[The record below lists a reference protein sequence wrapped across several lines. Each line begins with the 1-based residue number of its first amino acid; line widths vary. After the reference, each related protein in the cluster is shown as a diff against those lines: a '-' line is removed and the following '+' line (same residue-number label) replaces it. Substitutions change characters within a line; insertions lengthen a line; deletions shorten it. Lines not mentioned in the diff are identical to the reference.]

1 MNFVTWSIRNPVPV
15 IVLFIGLTVA
25 GLISFPKLGVLD
37 RPDIEFPAVI
47 VTVTYPGVAPTQMES
62 EITRKVEDAVATI
75 AGIEQMTSTVDEGA
89 STTSIEFRFGT
100 DLSAA
105 LDDVRDA
112 MTRIRQDLPPDAN
125 EPIVSRV
132 TTAGGSIVTWSVASD
147 NMTDTELSWF
157 VDLTVTR
164 ELSAVPGI
172 GRVTRVGGV
181 AREIRVDLDPDR
193 MAALGATASD
203 VSRQLRRIQAEYPG
217 GEGRLGGLEQTV
229 RTTGIINNVYDLR
242 GLPIA
247 LPDGRSVRL
256 DTIAEVRDQAGE
268 QRSAAL
274 LDGQPVIGFEIV
286 RSWGASALDVA
297 KDARVVVERLQQ
309 EYPNVKFAEASST
322 VDYIQESFD
331 ASMEMLVEGA
341 ILAIIVVF
349 LFLRDWRATAVS
361 AIALPLSI
369 IPTFWA
375 VWALGYTL
383 NILTLLAL
391 SLVVGILVDDAIVEV
406 ENIVRHLRMGKKP
419 KEAAMD
425 AAIEIGLAVVA
436 TTLTICAVFIPVA
449 FMSGIA
455 GEFFGPFSF
464 TVVVAVLCSLLVAR
478 TLTPMMA
485 AYFLKPHDRPER
497 PARIMAWYLE
507 RVRWCLAH
515 RWITLGVATVAI
527 GSMLSLGRFLSTAFS
542 PAGSNGFTTLSVELA
557 PGASLDDTL
566 AVAETARKRLAP
578 LPEVRSVYTTVGAQG
593 GGGNRGPTSG
603 GSAGNVRRGSMVIQL
618 DNPSGTRGAQQLR
631 GFGLEELL
639 RDIPGA
645 RFQFQGGGGS
655 SLEVTLVGDEPN
667 RLNLA
672 AANVEREIRSL
683 PGLGMITSSAAL
695 QKPEIVIRP
704 QPERAAELG
713 VTTETLSL
721 VTRIATSGDVNTSLS
736 KFNLDNRQIPILVRL
751 NDKSRS
757 DLERLQNLSVPGR
770 NGPVPLA
777 NVADVSLG
785 SGPAQITRVDRS
797 RKITLNVN
805 LNGQALGDTLDA
817 IEALPAMRN
826 LPDGVRLVPTGD
838 ARWIAEIFG
847 EFALAMAIGVL
858 SIYAVLV
865 MLFHKFIQPVTI
877 LAALPPS
884 AAGAVMALFL
894 FDGAL
899 AINTL
904 IGLLMLMGI
913 VSKNS
918 ILIVEY
924 AIMAQRDQGLS
935 RFDSLI
941 DSCSKRARPIVM
953 TTIAMIAGMTP
964 IAMGWAGDPS
974 FRAPMGIAVI
984 GGLIVSTIMSL
995 FIVPVVFTVVDDFQQ
1010 WLGRLGR
1017 RGAPDD
1023 DGHTM
1028 PAPSAIG

>member
-15 IVLFIGLTVA
+15 IVLFIALTVA

-37 RPDIEFPAVI
+37 RPDIEFPSVV

-112 MTRIRQDLPPDAN
+112 MTRIRSDLPPDAN

-132 TTAGGSIVTWSVASD
+132 TTAGGAIVTWSVASD

-172 GRVTRVGGV
+172 GRVSRVGGV
-181 AREIRVDLDPDR
+181 EREIRVDLDPDQ
-193 MAALGATASD
+193 MAAFGVTASD

-229 RTTGIINNVYDLR
+229 RTTGTITSVYELR
-242 GLPIA
+242 ALPIA

-256 DTIAEVRDQAGE
+256 DTIADVRDQAGE
-268 QRSAAL
+268 QRAAAL
-274 LDGQPVIGFEIV
+274 LDGESVIGFQIV

-297 KDARVVVERLQQ
+297 LEARATVERLQQ
-309 EYPNVKFAEASST
+309 EYPNVTFAEASST
-322 VDYIQESFD
+322 VGYIQESFD
-331 ASMEMLVEGA
+331 ASMEMLIEGA
-341 ILAIIVVF
+341 LLAILVVW
-349 LFLRDWRATAVS
+349 LFLRDWRATLVS
-361 AIALPLSI
+361 AVALPLSI

-375 VWALGYTL
+375 IWALGYTL

-436 TTLTICAVFIPVA
+436 TTLTICAVFVPVA

-497 PARIMAWYLE
+497 PSRIMAWYLE

-515 RWITLGVATVAI
+515 RWWTLGVAAAAI
-527 GSMLSLGRFLSTAFS
+527 TAMLSLFTQLSTAFS
-542 PAGSNGFTTLSVELA
+542 PAGDNGFTTLSVELA
-557 PGASLDDTL
+557 PGASLEDTL
-566 AVAETARKRLAP
+566 AVAEAARLELAAM
-578 LPEVRSVYTTVGAQG
+578 PEVRSVYTTVGTAG
-593 GGGNRGPTSG
+593 GGGGPTGG
-603 GSAGNVRRGSMVIQL
+603 GSAGNVRRGSLVIQL
-618 DNPSGTRGAQQLR
+618 DNPDGTRGAQQIFERKATEVLR
-631 GFGLEELL
+631 G
-639 RDIPGA
+639 IPGA
-645 RFQFQGGGGS
+645 RFQFGSGGGGS
-655 SLEVTLVGDEPN
+655 RLQVTLAGDDPN
-667 RLNLA
+667 RLSLA
-672 AANVEREIRSL
+672 AANVEREIRAIS
-683 PGLGMITSSAAL
+683 GLGMITSSAAL
-695 QKPEIVIRP
+695 QKPEIVVRP
-704 QPERAAELG
+704 LPARAAELG

-736 KFNLDNRQIPILVRL
+736 KFNLDSRQIPILVRL
-751 NDKSRS
+751 NDDSRS
-757 DLERLQNLSVPGR
+757 DLERLRTLSVPGT
-770 NGPVPLA
+770 NGPVPLM

-785 SGPAQITRVDRS
+785 AGPAQIARVDRS
-797 RKITLNVN
+797 RNVTLNVD
-805 LNGQALGDTLDA
+805 LNGLALGDTLAA
-817 IEALPAMRN
+817 IESLPSVTN

-838 ARWIAEIFG
+838 ARWIREIFG

-884 AAGAVMALFL
+884 AAGAIVALFA
-894 FDGAL
+894 FDYAL
-899 AINTL
+899 AINSL

-924 AIMAQRDQGLS
+924 AIMAQRDQGMS

-974 FRAPMGIAVI
+974 FRAPMGVAVI
-984 GGLIVSTIMSL
+984 GGLLVSTVMSL
-995 FIVPVVFTVVDDFQQ
+995 FIVPAMFTVVDDFQQ
-1010 WLGRLGR
+1010 WLERLGR
-1017 RGAPDD
+1017 RGSDD
-1023 DGHTM
+1023 EAGTM
-1028 PAPSAIG
+1028 PAPTAVG